1 MSRMGSQVSF
11 HESHC
16 PNYRLFV
23 VQSNS
28 SENPFA
34 VQIEHV
40 DSTVV
45 AERIDLNK
53 PFTMMSDDVEST
65 SALSARIADNRSNKS
80 GLEPVNM
87 IDRENC
93 EWVNDL
99 LAVLYEAWTNA
110 KVFHDLVLASI
121 YNAVN
126 DGREDSLAEIKVK
139 AL

>member
-1 MSRMGSQVSF
+1 M
-11 HESHC
+11 
-16 PNYRLFV
+16 
-23 VQSNS
+23 QSNS